1 MNRGSIT
8 REKPSCRRASTQL
21 RPNGSIDRWI
31 SLASL
36 SLSLL
41 RYLWINRR
49 VGAAAVMLAGGD
61 ARRATGS
68 HCSPHLRD
76 RGQAVV
82 PWGVPRGFST
92 RRGTR
97 PILGIRCLNS
107 RSRVSE
113 GAASIDE
120 ARTVGGIRLTIQ
132 RHTQSSRDYFWPV
145 SYRSRSLFRRRLF
158 PSQRHVSGFVSP

>member
-1 MNRGSIT
+1 
-8 REKPSCRRASTQL
+8 
-21 RPNGSIDRWI
+21 
-31 SLASL
+31 
-36 SLSLL
+36 
-41 RYLWINRR
+41 
-49 VGAAAVMLAGGD
+49 MLAGGD

-132 RHTQSSRDYFWPV
+132 RHTQSSRDFSDPCPIDLA
-145 SYRSRSLFRRRLF
+145 RSFAAACFPRSAT
-158 PSQRHVSGFVSP
+158 

>member
-1 MNRGSIT
+1 MDRLLTGSVVPCVQ
-8 REKPSCRRASTQL
+8 RSTQL
-21 RPNGSIDRWI
+21 EFGRTNRSMNL
-31 SLASL
+31 SLASR
-36 SLSLL
+36 L

-49 VGAAAVMLAGGD
+49 VEAAAMQAGG
-61 ARRATGS
+61 ARATGS
-68 HCSPHLRD
+68 HCSPHLHD

-82 PWGVPRGFST
+82 PWGVPRWFST
-92 RRGTR
+92 RRGT